1 MDVQITDAAELRR
14 VVPIALRAYIQSS
27 DWDYV
32 ETWRGR
38 IEVWSKE
45 HDGQTSQILLPL
57 RELSR
62 GYAIRIHEAVEMFSE
77 LEGRSQ
83 LEVYHDLLGARADV
97 TMIRFLNHA
106 GAKKWSLA
114 DSAEFLDCARKL
126 LTAAA
131 RAAER
136 PNEPVYRGRSSSE
149 VADYVRGVQAL
160 PGYEDHR
167 VLTLHSH
174 VPAGFGD
181 QAYMSDEVRPP
192 FSRQAALALNNGL
205 LGARAAAAALI
216 GGAKVS
222 TVFENA
228 KPKGVSA
235 NFCEAIADL
244 TKQGGDVEI
253 GQRWAAVRPSSAA
266 NGAFTFTESYAEAL
280 SDGADWL
287 RRHSPFVN
295 AHVTGEVVL
304 LSKDYKADFDGEC
317 VIVHELDERPVG
329 LKVNIRKGD
338 HPEVIRAFEQNL
350 EVSVY
355 GDIHRKGNKYSLEN
369 PRQFSVSPVRP

>member
-1 MDVQITDAAELRR
+1 MDVQITDADELRR
-14 VVPIALRAYIQSS
+14 VVPMALRAYIQSNA
-27 DWDYV
+27 WDHV

-45 HDGQTSQILLPL
+45 HDGQAYQILLPL
-57 RELSR
+57 RELS
-62 GYAIRIHEAVEMFSE
+62 GSYAIRIHEAVEMFSE

-83 LEVYHDLLGARADV
+83 LEVYNDLLGARADV
-97 TMIRFLNHA
+97 TMIRFLNHV
-106 GAKKWSLA
+106 GAKKWSLV
-114 DSAEFLDCARKL
+114 DSAELLGCARGL

-136 PNEPVYRGRSSSE
+136 PNEPVYRGRPSSE
-149 VADYVRGVQAL
+149 VADYVRSVQAL

-174 VPAGFGD
+174 VPAGFDD
-181 QAYMSDEVRPP
+181 QAYMADEVRPP

-216 GGAKVS
+216 GGAQVS

-253 GQRWAAVRPSSAA
+253 GQRWAAVRPSSAT
-266 NGAFTFTESYAEAL
+266 NGAFAFTESSAEAL
-280 SDGADWL
+280 SDGANWL

-295 AHVTGEVVL
+295 AYVTGEVVH
-304 LSKDYKADFDGEC
+304 LSRDYQADFDGEC
-317 VIVHELDERPVG
+317 VIVHELDSRPIG
-329 LKVNIRKGD
+329 LKVNLDKED
-338 HPEVIRAFEQNL
+338 HADVIRAFEQNL

-355 GDIHRKGNKYSLEN
+355 GDIHREGNKYILKN
-369 PRQFSVSPVRP
+369 PHNFSVSPTRP